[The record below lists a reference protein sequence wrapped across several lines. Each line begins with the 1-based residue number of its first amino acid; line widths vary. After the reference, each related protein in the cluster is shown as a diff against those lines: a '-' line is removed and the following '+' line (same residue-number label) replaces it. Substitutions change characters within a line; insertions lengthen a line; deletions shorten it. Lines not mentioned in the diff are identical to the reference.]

1 MVLLGSGAAVSF
13 PASMTLPTSDAD
25 ASEAGLASGLVNT
38 TLQVGG
44 ALGLAVLATL
54 AADRTDSLQATGTAT
69 AEALV
74 QGYRLALIVAAA
86 LVAAA
91 IAVVVGVLRR
101 ERQPAAAPGEP
112 VCEPA

>member
-44 ALGLAVLATL
+44 APGLAVVTTL
-54 AADRTDSLQATGTAT
+54 SRHT
-69 AEALV
+69 
-74 QGYRLALIVAAA
+74 
-86 LVAAA
+86 
-91 IAVVVGVLRR
+91 
-101 ERQPAAAPGEP
+101 AAPCSNRAPPPTRARTGGYHLARLIGASSR
-112 VCEPA
+112 CRRQALTLLRGGSTAAGA